1 MEKIYVI
8 CFLEVVKMHNK
19 VELRSP
25 MMVFKVVIGLR
36 RCLVM
41 LLNKVG
47 LFVALCM
54 VKVLNKIGLCMAR
67 CLEMMLYVE
76 LRLEM
81 EELIMVGLCMALC
94 LEIYLDMVGL
104 CMVVRLNNFMV
115 FLEMNDSMV
124 ALNYMVFFVTDVFM
138 VEELWVL
145 HQCRHHGK
153 RLEVEVV
160 EKLNCRRCRMAHR
173 RWSLEIGFVFV
184 DVEIKMQ
191 LQQTTKRLSSKLQLE
206 KVKMVELQAQ
216 QLIKLPPVQALMVQD
231 WVLRVDVELHNGCP
245 YVAHEFGAKLLTVLE
260 QHQIQQELKK
270 ITLKSILTRGAAG
283 LGNNMSIEM
292 AMLVKLK
299 EVMPTLPEDLAL
311 KLVPDLSVLT
321 DPNIGL
327 NLPWNRRK
335 RKRLMMA
342 KNVIIHMYSG
352 PDASYWERRLSNEH
366 TEVLCVDLEASTPS
380 NALDETTFAFLL
392 SLCAS
397 KRVKAL
403 LGGPP
408 CRTTSALRFQKDDGP
423 PILRTEDH
431 PYGLPSLTPQQ
442 AELVTNDSILWL
454 RLMLMYILCEEV
466 RPKEQAQTAF
476 LCEQPQDPA
485 EYRKKEDVDEHQY
498 FSMWRTQEWKS
509 FQEAYNAKLISFDQ
523 GLQLLK
529 QSADGFAVKRLHVK
543 DLKILLALFT
553 PMTMSDLLVS
563 LQLEISRVILKNN
576 NLEMVNHL
584 NNMVN
589 EFNNQRATKLNMNK
603 VFLQTLLTEATALE
617 LKSESDEADPL
628 WIAAV
633 LLMILGAIYAGKLT
647 MMSAKCCLRRLQW
660 VNEPQ
665 AVVSRDGD
673 ESSSSATKG
682 VEMRSSL
689 RRRSGSS
696 SGSGP
701 AQAPSAGSICSSGP

>member
-1 MEKIYVI
+1 M
-8 CFLEVVKMHNK
+8 
-19 VELRSP
+19 
-25 MMVFKVVIGLR
+25 G
-36 RCLVM
+36 CL
-41 LLNKVG
+41 N
-47 LFVALCM
+47 
-54 VKVLNKIGLCMAR
+54 
-67 CLEMMLYVE
+67 E
-76 LRLEM
+76 
-81 EELIMVGLCMALC
+81 
-94 LEIYLDMVGL
+94 
-104 CMVVRLNNFMV
+104 
-115 FLEMNDSMV
+115 
-124 ALNYMVFFVTDVFM
+124 LNY
-138 VEELWVL
+138 
-145 HQCRHHGK
+145 
-153 RLEVEVV
+153 
-160 EKLNCRRCRMAHR
+160 KLVWKDHMCH
-173 RWSLEIGFVFV
+173 LY
-184 DVEIKMQ
+184 
-191 LQQTTKRLSSKLQLE
+191 TKAGD
-206 KVKMVELQAQ
+206 KVN
-216 QLIKLPPVQALMVQD
+216 
-231 WVLRVDVELHNGCP
+231 VELHNGCP

-270 ITLKSILTRGAAG
+270 MTLKSILTRGAAG
-283 LGNNMSIEM
+283 LGDKMSIEM

-543 DLKILLALFT
+543 DLKILVALFT
-553 PMTMSDLLVS
+553 PMMMSDLLVS
-563 LQLEISRVILKNN
+563 LQLEISLVIPKNN

-584 NNMVN
+584 NNMLN
-589 EFNNQRATKLNMNK
+589 EINNKRAMKLNMNK
-603 VFLQTLLTEATALE
+603 VFLLVLHKMNLILSKKNRFLTLWRM
-617 LKSESDEADPL
+617 K
-628 WIAAV
+628 
-633 LLMILGAIYAGKLT
+633 
-647 MMSAKCCLRRLQW
+647 R
-660 VNEPQ
+660 
-665 AVVSRDGD
+665 
-673 ESSSSATKG
+673 
-682 VEMRSSL
+682 
-689 RRRSGSS
+689 
-696 SGSGP
+696 
-701 AQAPSAGSICSSGP
+701 